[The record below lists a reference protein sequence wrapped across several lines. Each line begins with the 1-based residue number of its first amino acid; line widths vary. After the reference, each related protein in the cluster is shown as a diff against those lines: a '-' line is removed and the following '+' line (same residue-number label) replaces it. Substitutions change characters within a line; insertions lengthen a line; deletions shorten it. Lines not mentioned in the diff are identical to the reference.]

1 MNIQE
6 KVIKHL
12 ELQSGKGGITKVSSG
27 EKETHYWSCLVSKGT
42 EKWRKILPLRKRN
55 GKVCLSYILYLL
67 RLFSFMSMYNTLNN
81 P

>member
-42 EKWRKILPLRKRN
+42 EKWRKIIAFEEEKWKGLSVIHTLPFKTVFVYVHVQYF
-55 GKVCLSYILYLL
+55 K
-67 RLFSFMSMYNTLNN
+67 
-81 P
+81 